1 MNSTTVTGELER
13 YVDPQDPRVTGIQPT
28 EMRPPVEIQSVHKIT
43 NIRSIITVSVV
54 GAANSLSV
62 ATAAM
67 ISIKLEQMQLKTS
80 LPSTRNSV
88 NATASKTKNPGQIAN
103 EDADDCKVQKG
114 DGVIGS
120 VLNSFNG

>member
-80 LPSTRNSV
+80 LPSTRNRV